1 RWILGGDGADFT
13 GKVSGMPGAVQQ
25 MPSGLYPPPAWNQ
38 SLAPPATIYDLY
50 DSPPAPPGLDS
61 SGLSNAVEAEL
72 AARLVEFKQ
81 FHTLRLS
88 ATDRHPNTWAIFG
101 TGLPT
106 DTGIGFGLVE
116 GPVPIQQPEGDG
128 TVPVPSGS

>member
-1 RWILGGDGADFT
+1 SVLYRRFFTGIDIPGLDGDLSPTTIAFRWILGGDGADFT
-13 GKVSGMPGAVQQ
+13 GKVSGLPGAVQL

-72 AARLVEFKQ
+72 AARLVEVKQ
-81 FHTLRLS
+81 FHTLRPS
-88 ATDRHPNTWAIFG
+88 ATD
-101 TGLPT
+101 
-106 DTGIGFGLVE
+106 
-116 GPVPIQQPEGDG
+116 
-128 TVPVPSGS
+128 